1 MTVFRSPME
10 KILDQQEDETVITN
24 PKERF
29 RTFCRKMAYRA
40 AVWKDRV
47 RRLFSRQP
55 RGNDRQD

>member
-40 AVWKDRV
+40 AVWKERLQ
-47 RRLFSRQP
+47 RLFSRR
-55 RGNDRQD
+55 RGEDDRQD